1 MRLEYSVYRQVLVP
15 IHAAKIH
22 IFADT
27 GKKREIYFPYFFFV
41 SVIILIFVAQFATQ
55 TEGRYMRRRMIYLL
69 FLLLS
74 LSATAQQEK
83 KDIEELRATM
93 YRLFNTDSIEKFMA
107 ATDHLKALC
116 RKTGDEQTFYKAWCN
131 QAFFTFR
138 KINRSKGLD
147 LAKEIKAF
155 AEQEDSKY
163 GLYSV
168 TSINVKMLTS
178 MQQPQ
183 LAEKG
188 YYECID
194 YLHRFFPNES
204 AAINYIGLCQ
214 INYNK
219 HDYQKMLELARK
231 GLQEPNLEQIHRHTL
246 NSFICIALSKLN
258 LEHGIN
264 NEEEFENAYQE
275 WKQGQVNK
283 VDDNDIYRIVEFNHA
298 KIKKDYEQALAIAKT
313 IVSPQIRL
321 NFMATAYRL
330 LGDYKTAYNTYKLYK
345 LVSDSVSALEVRK
358 MAAEHSLQLDLAR
371 SENEKKDLN
380 LANQALQ
387 LEHISDELVQRRLE
401 EEALN
406 LSLKNQSIELRNR
419 DIELQNAAVKLKN
432 DSLDKH
438 NKDLKLS
445 EWESKMEAQ
454 KQSERT
460 QHVFMFMLGL
470 VAAIIIAA
478 LGFILHR
485 HKRHEK
491 AIETAYEKLENAY
504 GQLEETT
511 KAKERIESE
520 LRIARDI
527 QMSMVPRNFNIFQ
540 QHSGVDLYAS
550 MKPAKEVGGDLYDF
564 FMQNNKL
571 FLCIGDVSGKG
582 VPASMTMAVAVNLFH
597 NYAKEGFP
605 PEYTATRLNDTLAAD
620 NESGMF
626 VTMFIAEIDLTTG
639 QMKYC
644 NAGHNPPI
652 IIEPP
657 LTSDGPCRPSFAEV
671 ESNAPIGLWPDL
683 EFVGESID
691 NLRGRT
697 LFLYTDG
704 LNEAENSFQ
713 EQFGDKR
720 LLSFFQSRS
729 NEDCQQIV
737 SQMNAAVSY
746 FVGDAEPSDDL
757 TMLCLK
763 IS

>member
-1 MRLEYSVYRQVLVP
+1 M
-15 IHAAKIH
+15 
-22 IFADT
+22 
-27 GKKREIYFPYFFFV
+27 
-41 SVIILIFVAQFATQ
+41 
-55 TEGRYMRRRMIYLL
+55 
-69 FLLLS
+69 S
-74 LSATAQQEK
+74 LSAAAQQEK

-93 YRLFNTDSIEKFMA
+93 YSLYNTDSIEKFMA
-107 ATDHLKALC
+107 ATDRLKALS

-131 QAFFTFR
+131 QALFTFR
-138 KINRSKGLD
+138 KINRSKGVD
-147 LAKEIKAF
+147 LVKEIKAY

-163 GLYSV
+163 GLY
-168 TSINVKMLTS
+168 TATTANVAMLTS
-178 MQQPQ
+178 MNQPQ

-188 YYECID
+188 FYECID

-204 AAINYIGLCQ
+204 GATSYIGLCQ
-214 INYNK
+214 IYYNK
-219 HDYQKMLELARK
+219 DDYQKTLELARR
-231 GLQEPNLEQIHRHTL
+231 GLQEPNLNIIHRRTL
-246 NSFICIALSKLN
+246 NSYVCIALSELYLN
-258 LEHGIN
+258 KHIG
-264 NEEEFENAYQE
+264 NEEEFDKAYQE
-275 WKQGQVNK
+275 WKRLQADQVLNS
-283 VDDNDIYRIVEFNHA
+283 DIYKIVEINRA
-298 KIKKDYEQALAIAKT
+298 RIKKDHERELEIAKT
-313 IVSPQIRL
+313 FVTPQTRL
-321 NFMATAYRL
+321 DYLALAYRD
-330 LGDYKTAYNTYKLYK
+330 LGNYQAALNTYIQFKKY
-345 LVSDSVSALEVRK
+345 SDSLSALEVRR

-380 LANQALQ
+380 LANQALK
-387 LEHISDELVQRRLE
+387 LEHISDELVQRRLK

-406 LSLKNQSIELRNR
+406 LSLENQSIELRNR
-419 DIELQNAAVKLKN
+419 DIELQNVAVKLKN
-432 DSLDKH
+432 DSLDKY
-438 NKDLKLS
+438 NKNLKLS

-454 KQSERT
+454 KQKEHSH
-460 QHVFMFMLGL
+460 HVFMYMLSL
-470 VAAIIIAA
+470 VAAIIISA

-485 HKRHEK
+485 HKKHEK
-491 AIETAYEKLENAY
+491 AIETAYEKLETAY
-504 GQLEETT
+504 GKLEETT

-527 QMSMVPRNFNIFQ
+527 QMSMVPRKFDIFQ
-540 QHSGVDLYAS
+540 QHPGVDLYAS

-564 FMQNNKL
+564 FIQDNKL
-571 FLCIGDVSGKG
+571 YLCIGDVSGKG

-597 NYAKEGFP
+597 NYAKEGFS
-605 PEYTATRLNDTLAAD
+605 PEYTAGRLNDTLAAD

-644 NAGHNPPI
+644 NAGHNPPVI
-652 IIEPP
+652 IDPP
-657 LTSDGPCRPSFAEV
+657 LTPDGPCRPRFAKV

-683 EFVGESID
+683 EFIGESID

-720 LLSFFQSRS
+720 VLSFFQNRS
-729 NEDCQQIV
+729 DEDCQQIIN
-737 SQMNAAVSY
+737 QMNATVSY

>member
-1 MRLEYSVYRQVLVP
+1 
-15 IHAAKIH
+15 
-22 IFADT
+22 
-27 GKKREIYFPYFFFV
+27 
-41 SVIILIFVAQFATQ
+41 
-55 TEGRYMRRRMIYLL
+55 MRRRMTYLL

-131 QAFFTFR
+131 QALFTFR
-138 KINRSKGLD
+138 KINRSKGVD
-147 LAKEIKAF
+147 LVKEIKAY

-163 GLYSV
+163 GLY
-168 TSINVKMLTS
+168 TATTANVAMLTS
-178 MQQPQ
+178 MNQPQ

-188 YYECID
+188 FYECID

-204 AAINYIGLCQ
+204 GATSYIGLCQ
-214 INYNK
+214 IYYNK
-219 HDYQKMLELARK
+219 DDYQKTLELARR
-231 GLQEPNLEQIHRHTL
+231 GLQEPNLNIIHRRTL
-246 NSFICIALSKLN
+246 NSYVCIALSELYLN
-258 LEHGIN
+258 KHIG
-264 NEEEFENAYQE
+264 NEEEFDKAYQE
-275 WKQGQVNK
+275 WKRLQADQVLNS
-283 VDDNDIYRIVEFNHA
+283 DIYKIVEINRA
-298 KIKKDYEQALAIAKT
+298 RIKKDHERELEIAKT
-313 IVSPQIRL
+313 FVTPQTRL
-321 NFMATAYRL
+321 DYLALAYRD
-330 LGDYKTAYNTYKLYK
+330 LGNYQAALNTYIQFKKY
-345 LVSDSVSALEVRK
+345 SDSLSALEVRR

-380 LANQALQ
+380 LANQALK
-387 LEHISDELVQRRLE
+387 LEHISDELVQRRLK

-406 LSLKNQSIELRNR
+406 LSLENQSIELRNR
-419 DIELQNAAVKLKN
+419 DIELQNVAVKLKN
-432 DSLDKH
+432 DSLDKN
-438 NKDLKLS
+438 NKDLQLS

-454 KQSERT
+454 KQKEHSH
-460 QHVFMFMLGL
+460 HVFMFMLGL
-470 VAAIIIAA
+470 VATTIIAA

-485 HKRHEK
+485 HKKHEK
-491 AIETAYEKLENAY
+491 AIETAYSKLENAY
-504 GQLEETT
+504 GKLEETT

-527 QMSMVPRNFNIFQ
+527 QMSMVPRKFDIFPQ
-540 QHSGVDLYAS
+540 DSGIDLYAS

-564 FMQNNKL
+564 FIQGNKL
-571 FLCIGDVSGKG
+571 YLCIGDVSGKG

-597 NYAKEGFP
+597 NYAKEGFS
-605 PEYTATRLNDTLAAD
+605 PEYTAGRLNDTLAAD

-626 VTMFIAEIDLTTG
+626 VTMFIAEIDLATG

-644 NAGHNPPI
+644 NAGHNPPVI
-652 IIEPP
+652 IDPP
-657 LTSDGPCRPSFAEV
+657 LTPDGPCRPEFAKV
-671 ESNAPIGLWPDL
+671 ESNAPIGLWPNL
-683 EFVGESID
+683 EYIGESID

-704 LNEAENSFQ
+704 LNEAENSLQ

-720 LLSFFQSRS
+720 VLSFFQNRS
-729 NEDCQQIV
+729 DEDCQQLI
-737 SQMNAAVSY
+737 SQMNATVSY

>member
-1 MRLEYSVYRQVLVP
+1 M
-15 IHAAKIH
+15 
-22 IFADT
+22 T
-27 GKKREIYFPYFFFV
+27 
-41 SVIILIFVAQFATQ
+41 
-55 TEGRYMRRRMIYLL
+55 YLL

-74 LSATAQQEK
+74 LSAAAQQEK
-83 KDIEELRATM
+83 KDIEELKATM

-107 ATDHLKALC
+107 ATDRLKALS

-131 QAFFTFR
+131 QALFTFR
-138 KINRSKGLD
+138 KINRSKGVD
-147 LAKEIKAF
+147 LVKEIKAY

-163 GLYSV
+163 GLY
-168 TSINVKMLTS
+168 TATTANVAMLTS
-178 MQQPQ
+178 MNQPQ

-188 YYECID
+188 FYECID

-204 AAINYIGLCQ
+204 GATSYIGLCQ
-214 INYNK
+214 IYYNK
-219 HDYQKMLELARK
+219 DDYQKTLELARR
-231 GLQEPNLEQIHRHTL
+231 GLQEPNLNIIHRRTL
-246 NSFICIALSKLN
+246 NSYVCIALSELYLN
-258 LEHGIN
+258 KHIG
-264 NEEEFENAYQE
+264 NEEEFDKAYQE
-275 WKQGQVNK
+275 WKRLQADQVLNS
-283 VDDNDIYRIVEFNHA
+283 DIYKIVEINRA
-298 KIKKDYEQALAIAKT
+298 RIKKDHERELEIAKT
-313 IVSPQIRL
+313 FVTPQTRL
-321 NFMATAYRL
+321 DYLALAYRD
-330 LGDYKTAYNTYKLYK
+330 LGNYQAALNTYIQFKKY
-345 LVSDSVSALEVRK
+345 SDSLSALEVRR

-380 LANQALQ
+380 LANQALK
-387 LEHISDELVQRRLE
+387 LEHISDELVQRRLK

-406 LSLKNQSIELRNR
+406 LSLENQSIELRNR
-419 DIELQNAAVKLKN
+419 DIELQNVAVKLKN
-432 DSLDKH
+432 DSLDKY

-454 KQSERT
+454 KQKEHSH
-460 QHVFMFMLGL
+460 HVFMYMLSL
-470 VAAIIIAA
+470 VAAIIISA

-485 HKRHEK
+485 HKKHEK
-491 AIETAYEKLENAY
+491 AIETAYSKLENAY
-504 GQLEETT
+504 GKLEETT

-527 QMSMVPRNFNIFQ
+527 QMSMVPRNFDIFPQ
-540 QHSGVDLYAS
+540 DSGIDLYAS

-564 FMQNNKL
+564 FIQGNKL
-571 FLCIGDVSGKG
+571 YLCIGDVSGKG

-597 NYAKEGFP
+597 NNAKEGFP
-605 PEYTATRLNDTLAAD
+605 PEYIAARLNDTLAAD

-644 NAGHNPPI
+644 NAGHNPPVI
-652 IIEPP
+652 IDPA
-657 LTSDGPCRPSFAEV
+657 LTPDEPCRPYFAQV
-671 ESNAPIGLWPDL
+671 ESNAPIGLWSNL
-683 EFVGESID
+683 EFIGESID

-720 LLSFFQSRS
+720 LLRFFQNRS
-729 NEDCQQIV
+729 NEDCQQIIK
-737 SQMNAAVSY
+737 QMNATVSY

>member
-1 MRLEYSVYRQVLVP
+1 
-15 IHAAKIH
+15 
-22 IFADT
+22 
-27 GKKREIYFPYFFFV
+27 
-41 SVIILIFVAQFATQ
+41 
-55 TEGRYMRRRMIYLL
+55 MRRRMIYLL

-652 IIEPP
+652 IIDPP

>member
-1 MRLEYSVYRQVLVP
+1 
-15 IHAAKIH
+15 
-22 IFADT
+22 
-27 GKKREIYFPYFFFV
+27 
-41 SVIILIFVAQFATQ
+41 
-55 TEGRYMRRRMIYLL
+55 MRRRMTYLL

-258 LEHGIN
+258 MEHGIN

-652 IIEPP
+652 IIDPP

>member
-1 MRLEYSVYRQVLVP
+1 M
-15 IHAAKIH
+15 
-22 IFADT
+22 T
-27 GKKREIYFPYFFFV
+27 
-41 SVIILIFVAQFATQ
+41 
-55 TEGRYMRRRMIYLL
+55 YLL

-74 LSATAQQEK
+74 LSAAAQQEK
-83 KDIEELRATM
+83 KDIEELKATM

-107 ATDHLKALC
+107 ATDRLKALS
-116 RKTGDEQTFYKAWCN
+116 RKTGDEQAFYKAWCN
-131 QAFFTFR
+131 QALFTFR
-138 KINRSKGLD
+138 KINRSKGVD
-147 LAKEIKAF
+147 LVKEIKAY

-163 GLYSV
+163 GLY
-168 TSINVKMLTS
+168 TATTANVAMLTS
-178 MQQPQ
+178 MNQPQ

-188 YYECID
+188 FYECID

-204 AAINYIGLCQ
+204 GATSYIGLCQ
-214 INYNK
+214 IYYNK
-219 HDYQKMLELARK
+219 DDYQKTLELARR
-231 GLQEPNLEQIHRHTL
+231 GLQEPNLNIIHRRTL
-246 NSFICIALSKLN
+246 NSYVCIALSELYLN
-258 LEHGIN
+258 KHIG
-264 NEEEFENAYQE
+264 NEEEFDKAYQE
-275 WKQGQVNK
+275 WKRLQADQVLNS
-283 VDDNDIYRIVEFNHA
+283 DIYKIVEINRA
-298 KIKKDYEQALAIAKT
+298 RIKKDHERELEIAKT
-313 IVSPQIRL
+313 FVTPQTRL
-321 NFMATAYRL
+321 DYLALAYRD
-330 LGDYKTAYNTYKLYK
+330 LGNYQAALNTYIQFKKY
-345 LVSDSVSALEVRK
+345 SDSLSALEVRR

-380 LANQALQ
+380 LANQALK
-387 LEHISDELVQRRLE
+387 LEHISDELVQRRLK

-406 LSLKNQSIELRNR
+406 LSLENQSIELRNR
-419 DIELQNAAVKLKN
+419 DIELQNVAVKLKN
-432 DSLDKH
+432 DSLDKY

-454 KQSERT
+454 KQKEHSH
-460 QHVFMFMLGL
+460 HVFMYMLSL
-470 VAAIIIAA
+470 VAAIIISA

-485 HKRHEK
+485 HKKHEK
-491 AIETAYEKLENAY
+491 AIETAYSKLENAY
-504 GQLEETT
+504 GKLEETT

-527 QMSMVPRNFNIFQ
+527 QMSMVPRNFDIFPQ
-540 QHSGVDLYAS
+540 DSGIDLYAS

-564 FMQNNKL
+564 FIQGNKL
-571 FLCIGDVSGKG
+571 YLCIGDVSGKG

-597 NYAKEGFP
+597 NNAKEGFP
-605 PEYTATRLNDTLAAD
+605 PEHIAAKLNDTLAAD

-644 NAGHNPPI
+644 NAGHNPPVI
-652 IIEPP
+652 IDPA
-657 LTSDGPCRPSFAEV
+657 LTPDEPCRPYFAQV
-671 ESNAPIGLWPDL
+671 ESNAPIGLWSNL
-683 EFVGESID
+683 EFIGESID

-720 LLSFFQSRS
+720 LLRFFQNRS
-729 NEDCQQIV
+729 NEDCQQIIK
-737 SQMNAAVSY
+737 QMNATVSY

>member
-1 MRLEYSVYRQVLVP
+1 
-15 IHAAKIH
+15 
-22 IFADT
+22 
-27 GKKREIYFPYFFFV
+27 
-41 SVIILIFVAQFATQ
+41 
-55 TEGRYMRRRMIYLL
+55 MRRRMIYLL

-74 LSATAQQEK
+74 LSAAAQQEK
-83 KDIEELRATM
+83 KDIEDLKATM
-93 YRLFNTDSIEKFMA
+93 YSLYNTDSIEKFMA
-107 ATDHLKALC
+107 ATDRLKALS
-116 RKTGDEQTFYKAWCN
+116 RKTGDEQTFYKTWCN
-131 QAFFTFR
+131 QALFTFR

-147 LAKEIKAF
+147 MVKEIKAF
-155 AEQEDSKY
+155 AEQEDSKF
-163 GLYSV
+163 GLYFT
-168 TSINVKMLTS
+168 TSANVAMLTS
-178 MQQPQ
+178 MNQPL

-188 YYECID
+188 FYECID

-204 AAINYIGLCQ
+204 AAINYIGLCL
-214 INYNK
+214 INSNRGN
-219 HDYQKMLELARK
+219 YQKTLELARR
-231 GLQEPNLEQIHRHTL
+231 GLQEPNLNPIHKRTL
-246 NSFICIALSKLN
+246 YSYICIALGEMYLKDGSS
-258 LEHGIN
+258 
-264 NEEEFENAYQE
+264 NEEEFEKAYQE
-275 WKQGQVNK
+275 WKRAQADKVVNSDVYK
-283 VDDNDIYRIVEFNHA
+283 IVEFNRA
-298 KIKKDYEQALAIAKT
+298 KIKKDNQQALEIAKT
-313 IVSPQIRL
+313 IVNPQTRL
-321 NFMATAYRL
+321 NYLATAYGL
-330 LGDYKTAYNTYKLYK
+330 LGDYQTAYTTYLDYK
-345 LVSDSVSALEVRK
+345 ILSDSLSALEVRQ

-371 SENEKKDLN
+371 SENEAKDLR
-380 LANQALQ
+380 LANQTLE
-387 LEHISDELVQRRLE
+387 LEHISDELNQKRLE
-401 EEALN
+401 EEALS
-406 LSLKNQSIELRNR
+406 LSLENQRIELENR
-419 DIELQNAAVKLKN
+419 DIELQNAAVKQKN
-432 DSLDKH
+432 DSLDKY

-460 QHVFMFMLGL
+460 HHVFMFMLGL

-527 QMSMVPRNFNIFQ
+527 QMSMVPRKFDIFPQ
-540 QHSGVDLYAS
+540 NSGIDLYAS

-564 FMQNNKL
+564 FIQDNKL
-571 FLCIGDVSGKG
+571 YLCIGDVSGKG

-597 NYAKEGFP
+597 NNAKEGFP
-605 PEYTATRLNDTLAAD
+605 PEHIAARLNDTLAAD

-652 IIEPP
+652 IIDPP
-657 LTSDGPCRPSFAEV
+657 LTPDEPCRPSFAKV
-671 ESNAPIGLWPDL
+671 ESNAPIGLWPNL
-683 EFVGESID
+683 EFTGESID
-691 NLRGRT
+691 NLHGRT

-704 LNEAENSFQ
+704 LNEAENNLQ

-729 NEDCQQIV
+729 NEDCQQII
-737 SQMNAAVSY
+737 SQMNDDVSS

>member
-1 MRLEYSVYRQVLVP
+1 MDGNTASTSMSYANTL
-15 IHAAKIH
+15 IH

-258 LEHGIN
+258 MEHGIN

-330 LGDYKTAYNTYKLYK
+330 LGDYKTAYNTYILYK

-387 LEHISDELVQRRLE
+387 LEHISDELVQRRLK

-406 LSLKNQSIELRNR
+406 LSLENQSIELRNR
-419 DIELQNAAVKLKN
+419 DIELQNVAVKLKN
-432 DSLDKH
+432 DSLDKY

-454 KQSERT
+454 KQKEHSH
-460 QHVFMFMLGL
+460 HVFMYMLCL
-470 VAAIIIAA
+470 VAAIIISA

-485 HKRHEK
+485 HKKHEK
-491 AIETAYEKLENAY
+491 AIETAYSKLENAY

-652 IIEPP
+652 IIDPP

-720 LLSFFQSRS
+720 LLSFFQNRS

>member
-1 MRLEYSVYRQVLVP
+1 
-15 IHAAKIH
+15 
-22 IFADT
+22 
-27 GKKREIYFPYFFFV
+27 
-41 SVIILIFVAQFATQ
+41 
-55 TEGRYMRRRMIYLL
+55 MRRRMTYLL

-74 LSATAQQEK
+74 LSAAAQQEK

-178 MQQPQ
+178 MKQPQ

-219 HDYQKMLELARK
+219 RDYQKMLELARK

-258 LEHGIN
+258 MEHGIN

-330 LGDYKTAYNTYKLYK
+330 LGDYKTAYNTYILYK

-387 LEHISDELVQRRLE
+387 LEHISDELVQRRLK

-406 LSLKNQSIELRNR
+406 LSLENQSIELRNR
-419 DIELQNAAVKLKN
+419 DIELQNVAVKLKN
-432 DSLDKH
+432 DSLDKY

-454 KQSERT
+454 KQKEHSH
-460 QHVFMFMLGL
+460 HVFMYMLCL
-470 VAAIIIAA
+470 VAAIIISA

-652 IIEPP
+652 IIDPP

>member
-1 MRLEYSVYRQVLVP
+1 
-15 IHAAKIH
+15 
-22 IFADT
+22 
-27 GKKREIYFPYFFFV
+27 
-41 SVIILIFVAQFATQ
+41 
-55 TEGRYMRRRMIYLL
+55 
-69 FLLLS
+69 
-74 LSATAQQEK
+74 
-83 KDIEELRATM
+83 
-93 YRLFNTDSIEKFMA
+93 MA

-163 GLYSV
+163 GLYSA

-178 MQQPQ
+178 MKQPQ

-219 HDYQKMLELARK
+219 RDYQKTLELARR
-231 GLQEPNLEQIHRHTL
+231 GLQEPNLEQIHRQTL

-258 LEHGIN
+258 MEHGIN
-264 NEEEFENAYQE
+264 NEEEFEKAYQE

-298 KIKKDYEQALAIAKT
+298 KIKKNYEQALEIAKT

-321 NFMATAYRL
+321 KFMATAYRL
-330 LGDYKTAYNTYKLYK
+330 LGDYKTAYNTYILYK

-380 LANQALQ
+380 LANQALK
-387 LEHISDELVQRRLE
+387 LEHISDELVQRRLK

-406 LSLKNQSIELRNR
+406 LSLENQSIELRNR
-419 DIELQNAAVKLKN
+419 DIELQNVAVKLKN
-432 DSLDKH
+432 DSLDKY

-454 KQSERT
+454 KQKEHSH
-460 QHVFMFMLGL
+460 HVFMYMLGL
-470 VAAIIIAA
+470 VAAIIISA

-485 HKRHEK
+485 HKKHEK
-491 AIETAYEKLENAY
+491 AIETAYSKLENAY
-504 GQLEETT
+504 GKLEETT

-652 IIEPP
+652 IIDPP

-720 LLSFFQSRS
+720 LLSFFQNRS

>member
-1 MRLEYSVYRQVLVP
+1 
-15 IHAAKIH
+15 
-22 IFADT
+22 
-27 GKKREIYFPYFFFV
+27 
-41 SVIILIFVAQFATQ
+41 
-55 TEGRYMRRRMIYLL
+55 MRRRMIYLL

-83 KDIEELRATM
+83 KDIEELKTTM

-188 YYECID
+188 YYECIN

-219 HDYQKMLELARK
+219 HDYQKMLELARR

-258 LEHGIN
+258 MEHGIN

-330 LGDYKTAYNTYKLYK
+330 LGDYKTAYNTYILYK
-345 LVSDSVSALEVRK
+345 RVSDSVSALEVRQ

-491 AIETAYEKLENAY
+491 AIENAYEKLENAY

-652 IIEPP
+652 IIDPP

>member
-1 MRLEYSVYRQVLVP
+1 MDGNTASTSMSYANTL
-15 IHAAKIH
+15 IH

-55 TEGRYMRRRMIYLL
+55 TEGRYMRRRMTYLL

-163 GLYSV
+163 GLYSA

-178 MQQPQ
+178 MKQPQ

-219 HDYQKMLELARK
+219 RDYQKMLELARK

-258 LEHGIN
+258 MEHGIN

-330 LGDYKTAYNTYKLYK
+330 LGDYKTAYNTYILYK

-387 LEHISDELVQRRLE
+387 LEHISDELVQRRLK

-406 LSLKNQSIELRNR
+406 LSLENQRIELENR
-419 DIELQNAAVKLKN
+419 DIELQNIAVKLKN

-460 QHVFMFMLGL
+460 QHVFMYMLGL

-571 FLCIGDVSGKG
+571 FLCIGDASGKG

-652 IIEPP
+652 IIDPP

>member
-1 MRLEYSVYRQVLVP
+1 M
-15 IHAAKIH
+15 
-22 IFADT
+22 T
-27 GKKREIYFPYFFFV
+27 
-41 SVIILIFVAQFATQ
+41 
-55 TEGRYMRRRMIYLL
+55 YLL

-74 LSATAQQEK
+74 LSAAAQQEK
-83 KDIEELRATM
+83 KDIEELKATM

-107 ATDHLKALC
+107 ATDRLKALS

-131 QAFFTFR
+131 QALFTFR
-138 KINRSKGLD
+138 KINRSKGVD
-147 LAKEIKAF
+147 LVKEIKAY

-163 GLYSV
+163 GLY
-168 TSINVKMLTS
+168 TATTANVAMLTS
-178 MQQPQ
+178 MNQPQ

-188 YYECID
+188 FYECID

-204 AAINYIGLCQ
+204 GATSYIGLCQ
-214 INYNK
+214 IYYNK
-219 HDYQKMLELARK
+219 DDYQKTLELARR
-231 GLQEPNLEQIHRHTL
+231 GLQEPNLNIIHRRTL
-246 NSFICIALSKLN
+246 NSYVCIALSELYLN
-258 LEHGIN
+258 KHIG
-264 NEEEFENAYQE
+264 NEEEFDKAYQE
-275 WKQGQVNK
+275 WKRLQADQVLNS
-283 VDDNDIYRIVEFNHA
+283 DIYKIVEINRA
-298 KIKKDYEQALAIAKT
+298 RIKKDHERELEIAKT
-313 IVSPQIRL
+313 FVTPQTRL
-321 NFMATAYRL
+321 DYLALAYRD
-330 LGDYKTAYNTYKLYK
+330 LGNYQAALNTYIQFKKY
-345 LVSDSVSALEVRK
+345 SDSLSALEVRR

-380 LANQALQ
+380 LANQALK
-387 LEHISDELVQRRLE
+387 LEHISDELVQRRLK

-406 LSLKNQSIELRNR
+406 LSLENQSIELRNR
-419 DIELQNAAVKLKN
+419 DIELQNVAVKLKN
-432 DSLDKH
+432 DSLDKY

-454 KQSERT
+454 KQKEHSH
-460 QHVFMFMLGL
+460 HVFMYMLSL
-470 VAAIIIAA
+470 VAAIIISA

-485 HKRHEK
+485 HKKHEK
-491 AIETAYEKLENAY
+491 AIETAYSKLENAY
-504 GQLEETT
+504 GKLEETT

-527 QMSMVPRNFNIFQ
+527 QMSMVPRKFDIFQ
-540 QHSGVDLYAS
+540 QHPGVDLYAS

-564 FMQNNKL
+564 FIQDNKL
-571 FLCIGDVSGKG
+571 YLCIGDVSGKG

-597 NYAKEGFP
+597 NYAKEGFS
-605 PEYTATRLNDTLAAD
+605 PEYTAGRLNDTLAAD

-626 VTMFIAEIDLTTG
+626 VTMFIAEIDLATG

-644 NAGHNPPI
+644 NAGHNPPVI
-652 IIEPP
+652 IDPP
-657 LTSDGPCRPSFAEV
+657 LTPDGPCRPEFAKV
-671 ESNAPIGLWPDL
+671 ESNAPIGLWSNL
-683 EFVGESID
+683 EFIGESID

-720 LLSFFQSRS
+720 LLRFFQNRS
-729 NEDCQQIV
+729 NEDCQQIIK
-737 SQMNAAVSY
+737 QMNATVSY

>member
-1 MRLEYSVYRQVLVP
+1 M
-15 IHAAKIH
+15 
-22 IFADT
+22 T
-27 GKKREIYFPYFFFV
+27 
-41 SVIILIFVAQFATQ
+41 
-55 TEGRYMRRRMIYLL
+55 YLL

-74 LSATAQQEK
+74 LSAAAQQEK
-83 KDIEELRATM
+83 KDIEELKATM

-107 ATDHLKALC
+107 ATDRLKALS

-131 QAFFTFR
+131 QALFTFR
-138 KINRSKGLD
+138 KINRSKGVD
-147 LAKEIKAF
+147 LVKEIKAY

-163 GLYSV
+163 GLY
-168 TSINVKMLTS
+168 TATTANVAMLTS
-178 MQQPQ
+178 MNQPQ

-188 YYECID
+188 FYECID

-204 AAINYIGLCQ
+204 GATSYIGLCQ
-214 INYNK
+214 IYYNK
-219 HDYQKMLELARK
+219 DDYQKTLELARR
-231 GLQEPNLEQIHRHTL
+231 GLQEPNLNIIHRRTL
-246 NSFICIALSKLN
+246 NSYVCIALSELYLN
-258 LEHGIN
+258 KHIG
-264 NEEEFENAYQE
+264 NEEEFDKAYQE
-275 WKQGQVNK
+275 WKRLQADQVLNS
-283 VDDNDIYRIVEFNHA
+283 DIYKIVEINRA
-298 KIKKDYEQALAIAKT
+298 RIKKDHERELEIAKT
-313 IVSPQIRL
+313 FVTPQTRL
-321 NFMATAYRL
+321 DYLALAYRD
-330 LGDYKTAYNTYKLYK
+330 LGNYQAALNTYIQFKKY
-345 LVSDSVSALEVRK
+345 SDSLSALEVRR

-380 LANQALQ
+380 LANQALK
-387 LEHISDELVQRRLE
+387 LEHISDELVQRRLK

-406 LSLKNQSIELRNR
+406 LSLENQSIELRNR
-419 DIELQNAAVKLKN
+419 DIELQNVAVKLKN
-432 DSLDKH
+432 DSLDKY

-454 KQSERT
+454 KQKEHSH
-460 QHVFMFMLGL
+460 HVFMYMLSL
-470 VAAIIIAA
+470 VAAIIISA

-485 HKRHEK
+485 HKKHEK
-491 AIETAYEKLENAY
+491 AIETAYSKLENAY
-504 GQLEETT
+504 GKLEETT

-527 QMSMVPRNFNIFQ
+527 QMSMVPRNFDIFPQ
-540 QHSGVDLYAS
+540 DSGIDLYAS

-564 FMQNNKL
+564 FIQGNKL
-571 FLCIGDVSGKG
+571 YLCIGDVSGKG

-597 NYAKEGFP
+597 NNAKEGFP
-605 PEYTATRLNDTLAAD
+605 PEHIAARLNDTLAAD

-644 NAGHNPPI
+644 NAGHNPPVI
-652 IIEPP
+652 IDPA
-657 LTSDGPCRPSFAEV
+657 LTPDEPCRPYFAQV
-671 ESNAPIGLWPDL
+671 ESNAPIGLWSNL
-683 EFVGESID
+683 EFIGESID

-720 LLSFFQSRS
+720 LLRFFQNRS
-729 NEDCQQIV
+729 NEDCQQIIK
-737 SQMNAAVSY
+737 QMNATVSY